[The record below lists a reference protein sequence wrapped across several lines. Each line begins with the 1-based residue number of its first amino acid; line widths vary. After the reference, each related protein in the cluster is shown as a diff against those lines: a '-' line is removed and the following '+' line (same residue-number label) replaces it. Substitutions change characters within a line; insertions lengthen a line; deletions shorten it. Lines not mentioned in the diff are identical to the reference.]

1 MTLFIA
7 WILIHQFGMAWWWYP
22 IAAVI
27 WAADM
32 VVQLWWTHRETPVPS
47 WTER

>member
-1 MTLFIA
+1 MTLFMA
-7 WILIHQFGMAWWWYP
+7 CILIYQFGMAWWWYP

-27 WAADM
+27 WAAGM
-32 VVQLWWTHRETPVPS
+32 VVQLWWTHKETPVPT